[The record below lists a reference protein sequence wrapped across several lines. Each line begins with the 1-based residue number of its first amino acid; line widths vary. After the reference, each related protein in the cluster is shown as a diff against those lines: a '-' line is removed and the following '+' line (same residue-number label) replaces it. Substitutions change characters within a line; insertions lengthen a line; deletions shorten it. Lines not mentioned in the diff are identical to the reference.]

1 MVVTAPPCQCV
12 VAGAKTTCQH
22 RRVYF
27 DDETTATSDGDRL
40 LIHLSSAWN
49 ISGTPNGGFLNS
61 IVLRS
66 MRDVAAHPDPMSVTT
81 HFFRPGVS
89 EAEAEVQVELVRS
102 GRTTSA
108 TTGALVQDGKDRIRT
123 TAIFGELT
131 GSDVAAG
138 PHLDMAPPA
147 IPAPDRCV
155 SRRGEAQGVELTI
168 LGRIELRLHPDQ
180 APPDDPDAPP
190 LGRAEITGWV
200 RFVDEEPVDA
210 LALCLFADAFPP
222 PLVNLLGAVGWVPTI
237 ELTVH
242 VRRRPVP
249 GWILGRFTVNDLAD
263 GHFIEDGVLWDE
275 SGSVV
280 AQSRQLGLVLGV
292 D

>member
-1 MVVTAPPCQCV
+1 M
-12 VAGAKTTCQH
+12 H
-22 RRVYF
+22 F
-27 DDETTATSDGDRL
+27 DDETTATPDGDRL
-40 LIHLSSAWN
+40 LIHVSSAWN
-49 ISGTPNGGFLNS
+49 ISGTPNGGFLNA

-66 MRDVAAHPDPMSVTT
+66 MRDAAAHPDPMSVTT
-81 HFFRPGVS
+81 HFFRPAIS

-108 TTGALVQDGKDRIRT
+108 TNGALVQEGKDRLRT

-131 GSDVAAG
+131 GSHVSVG
-138 PHLDMAPPA
+138 PHLEIEPPT
-147 IPAPDRCV
+147 IPAPDLCI
-155 SRRGEAQGVELTI
+155 SRRGEAQGVDLPI
-168 LGRIELRLHPDQ
+168 LDRIETRLHPDQ

-200 RFVDEEPVDA
+200 RFADEEPVDT
-210 LALCLFADAFPP
+210 LALCLFADAFAP
-222 PLVNLLGAVGWVPTI
+222 PLVNLFGAVGWVPTI

-275 SGSVV
+275 SGAVV
-280 AQSRQLGLVLGV
+280 AQSRQLGLLLGV